1 MQIELNKFDLYKNVR
16 IEKIDFF
23 FLNINIFKSIFIYL
37 LNDKNL
43 MIIIK

>member
-1 MQIELNKFDLYKNVR
+1 MQIELNEFDLYKNVR
-16 IEKIDFF
+16 IEKIDLF